1 MSSPSD
7 KITVM
12 LVDDS
17 SVIRNVIANILK
29 SAPCIEIVASV
40 SNGENA
46 ITMAKSK
53 QPNVV
58 ILDVEMP
65 VMDGITALPEILKNA
80 PDTKIVMCSSLTA
93 KGADTTMKAMALGA
107 VECLVKPTSSEIRG
121 ADSPFKATL
130 LNIVKSLAP
139 KGIILRRESGGNEAA
154 TTAPARTSASP
165 SAALFGAN
173 ANKDYTLK
181 SDIGLYK
188 GKPNIVAIG
197 SSTGGPK
204 ALFQVLKDI
213 GTLDVPIVITQ
224 HMPATFTK
232 ILAEHITQQTGLSAF
247 EGADGMAV
255 EQGKVYVAPG
265 DRHMLFEQKGNQLTI
280 KLDDGPQENFCKPA
294 VDPMLRS
301 LNSIYGQKTL
311 CVILT
316 GMGHDGLSGAEQL
329 VELGGRLVAQNE
341 ETSVVWGMPGAVA
354 MASICSAVLPVTEMG
369 QWVRRTC
376 HLN

>member
-1 MSSPSD
+1 MSSSSD

-29 SAPCIEIVASV
+29 SSPCIEIVASV

-46 ITMAKSK
+46 ITMAKNK
-53 QPNVV
+53 QPDVV

-65 VMDGITALPEILKNA
+65 VMDGITALPEILKSA
-80 PDTKIVMCSSLTA
+80 PNTKVVMCSSLTA
-93 KGADTTMKAMALGA
+93 KGADTTIKAMALGA
-107 VECLVKPTSSEIRG
+107 VECLVKPTSEEARG
-121 ADSPFKATL
+121 EDSPFKATL

-139 KGIILRRESGGNEAA
+139 KGTTPCGQDTSVVTATPLQAAVGPKAAVSGA
-154 TTAPARTSASP
+154 
-165 SAALFGAN
+165 FGVD
-173 ANKDYTLK
+173 KSFVLK
-181 SDIGLYK
+181 SDVGQYK
-188 GKPNIVAIG
+188 GKPSILAIG

-213 GTLDVPIVITQ
+213 DTLDIPIVITQ

-232 ILAEHITQQTGLSAF
+232 ILAEHITQQTGVSAF
-247 EGADGMAV
+247 EGADGMVV
-255 EQGKVYVAPG
+255 EAGKIYVAPG
-265 DRHMLFEQKGNQLTI
+265 GQHMLFEEQGSHLTI

-301 LNSIYGQKTL
+301 LVGIYGEKVL

-316 GMGHDGLSGAEQL
+316 GMGHDGLKGAEML
-329 VELGGRLVAQNE
+329 VEKGGRLIAQDE

-354 MASICSAVLPVTEMG
+354 MAGICSAVLPVSEMG
-369 QWVRRTC
+369 QWVRRAC
-376 HLN
+376 QLH